1 MNSKTKFTV
10 VLVYSMAKDTLRVF
24 YPASGLDFWRD
35 SPDKYLC
42 MGSFDEI
49 KMCLHG
55 KGRITKIKP
64 QLVDIVFC
72 DNSPN
77 IGINDI
83 RPLVDRLFNS
93 KGNNLDTA
101 PIIKY
106 YSNVHFSKIPPSDW
120 NFTWEHEWVD
130 GPSEIEWKNNSWMYE
145 VCGIGINDVMIRFRY
160 YATSYQQTMH
170 YLYSIGWKLRDNDTI
185 LLGSG
190 WEDYGEG
197 GQNLKVIF
205 EQPLNKFFHENTI
218 VLDKFT
224 KRTHSQGMWR

>member
-1 MNSKTKFTV
+1 M
-10 VLVYSMAKDTLRVF
+10 LVYRMAKDTLRVF

-35 SPDKYLC
+35 DPDEHLHT
-42 MGSFDEI
+42 GSFDEI

-55 KGRITKIKP
+55 EGRITKVKP

-93 KGNNLDTA
+93 KGNDLDTT

-106 YSNVHFSKIPPSDW
+106 YSDVHFSKIPPRDW
-120 NFTWEHEWVD
+120 IFTWEQEWAD
-130 GPSEIEWKNNSWMYE
+130 GPSEIEWKKNSWMYE

-170 YLYSIGWKLRDNDTI
+170 YLYSIGWKLRDEDTI
-185 LLGSG
+185 LLGSN
-190 WEDYGEG
+190 WQDYGEG

-205 EQPLNKFFHENTI
+205 EEPLNKFFHENTI
-218 VLDKFT
+218 VLDKYT

>member
-1 MNSKTKFTV
+1 M
-10 VLVYSMAKDTLRVF
+10 LVYRMAKDTLRVF

-35 SPDKYLC
+35 DPDEHLHT
-42 MGSFDEI
+42 GSFDEI

-55 KGRITKIKP
+55 EGRITKVKP

-83 RPLVDRLFNS
+83 RPLVDRLFKS
-93 KGNNLDTA
+93 KGNNLDTT

-106 YSNVHFSKIPPSDW
+106 YSDVHFSKVPPRDW
-120 NFTWEHEWVD
+120 IFTWEQEWAD
-130 GPSEIEWKNNSWMYE
+130 GPSEIEWKKNSWMYE

-170 YLYSIGWKLRDNDTI
+170 YLYSIGWKLRDDDTI
-185 LLGSG
+185 LLGSN
-190 WEDYGEG
+190 WQDYGEG

-205 EQPLNKFFHENTI
+205 EEPLNKFFHENTI
-218 VLDKFT
+218 VLDKYT

>member
-1 MNSKTKFTV
+1 M
-10 VLVYSMAKDTLRVF
+10 LVHRMAKDTLRVF

-35 SPDKYLC
+35 DPDEHLHT
-42 MGSFDEI
+42 GSFDEI

-55 KGRITKIKP
+55 EGRITKVKP

-93 KGNNLDTA
+93 KGNNLDTT

-106 YSNVHFSKIPPSDW
+106 YSDVHFSKIPPRDW
-120 NFTWEHEWVD
+120 IFTWEQEWAD
-130 GPSEIEWKNNSWMYE
+130 GPSEIEWKKNSWMYE

-170 YLYSIGWKLRDNDTI
+170 YLYSIGWKLRDEDTI
-185 LLGSG
+185 LLGSN
-190 WEDYGEG
+190 WQDYGEG

-205 EQPLNKFFHENTI
+205 EEPLNKFFHENTI
-218 VLDKFT
+218 VLDKYT

>member
-1 MNSKTKFTV
+1 M
-10 VLVYSMAKDTLRVF
+10 LVYRMAKDTLRVF

-35 SPDKYLC
+35 DPDEHLQT
-42 MGSFDEI
+42 GSFDEI

-55 KGRITKIKP
+55 KGRIAKVKP

-83 RPLVDRLFNS
+83 RPLVDKLFNS
-93 KGNNLDTA
+93 KGNNLDTT

-106 YSNVHFSKIPPSDW
+106 YSDVHFSKIPPRDW
-120 NFTWEHEWVD
+120 IFTWEQEWAD
-130 GPSEIEWKNNSWMYE
+130 GPSEIEWKKNSWMYE

-170 YLYSIGWKLRDNDTI
+170 YLYSIGWKLRDEDTI
-185 LLGSG
+185 LLGSN
-190 WEDYGEG
+190 WQDYGEG

-205 EQPLNKFFHENTI
+205 EEPLNKFFHENTI
-218 VLDKFT
+218 VLDKYT

>member
-1 MNSKTKFTV
+1 
-10 VLVYSMAKDTLRVF
+10 MAKDTLRVF

-35 SPDKYLC
+35 DPDEHLHT
-42 MGSFDEI
+42 GSFDEI

-55 KGRITKIKP
+55 EGRITKVKP

-93 KGNNLDTA
+93 KGNNLDTT

-106 YSNVHFSKIPPSDW
+106 YSDVHFSKIPPRDW
-120 NFTWEHEWVD
+120 IFTWEQEWAD
-130 GPSEIEWKNNSWMYE
+130 GPSEIEWKKNSWMYE

-170 YLYSIGWKLRDNDTI
+170 YLYSIGWKLRDDDTI
-185 LLGSG
+185 LLGSN
-190 WEDYGEG
+190 WQDYGEG

-205 EQPLNKFFHENTI
+205 EEPLNKFFHENTI
-218 VLDKFT
+218 VLDKHT

>member
-1 MNSKTKFTV
+1 M
-10 VLVYSMAKDTLRVF
+10 LVYRMAKDTLRVF

-35 SPDKYLC
+35 DPDEHLQT
-42 MGSFDEI
+42 GSFDEI

-55 KGRITKIKP
+55 EGRITKVKP

-93 KGNNLDTA
+93 KGNNLDTT

-106 YSNVHFSKIPPSDW
+106 YSDVHFSKIPPRDW
-120 NFTWEHEWVD
+120 IFTWEQEWAD
-130 GPSEIEWKNNSWMYE
+130 GPSEIEWKKNSWMYE

-170 YLYSIGWKLRDNDTI
+170 YLYSIGWKLRDEDTI
-185 LLGSG
+185 LLGSN
-190 WEDYGEG
+190 WQDYGEG

-205 EQPLNKFFHENTI
+205 EEPLNKFFHENTI
-218 VLDKFT
+218 VLDKYT